1 MAPQPPP
8 RSERPGG
15 AVALLYIAISPAAA
29 LLMIV
34 AVVMAVG
41 CAREQWVY
49 EKSKTTAVR
58 MEEDMAACRKESL
71 SPYKIVIVPSDRID
85 RDVFNR
91 CMERRGYTV
100 RRERP

>member
-1 MAPQPPP
+1 MAP
-8 RSERPGG
+8 RASLLV
-15 AVALLYIAISPAAA
+15 VALLFV
-29 LLMIV
+29 V
-34 AVVMAVG
+34 A

-100 RRERP
+100 RRERS